1 MYILIKSYA
10 SLFRP
15 IAVAY
20 VYFLE
25 QNLTGRH
32 ALKYHMETIHPKY
45 DGKCASCDADVGPDW
60 NSHLTHANLK
70 HQGLVRRKCYLCVPG
85 IVFDSKQEFNS
96 HR

>member
-1 MYILIKSYA
+1 MFDYYNSFNVVCKSIR
-10 SLFRP
+10 SFS
-15 IAVAY
+15 
-20 VYFLE
+20 E
-25 QNLTGRH
+25 NQKSLTGRH

-45 DGKCASCDADVGPDW
+45 DGKCASCRVDVGPDW
-60 NSHLTHANLK
+60 ESHLAHANLE

>member
-1 MYILIKSYA
+1 MNYNIYLFNVIFEFILS
-10 SLFRP
+10 
-15 IAVAY
+15 
-20 VYFLE
+20 FLE
-25 QNLTGRH
+25 KIKNLTGRH

-45 DGKCASCDADVGPDW
+45 DGQCASCEVDVGPDW
-60 NSHLTHANLK
+60 ESHLAHANLE